1 MKYCS
6 KILLFIGCFIGIT
19 CMAQTNEKINL
30 EELFESLSEELPE
43 DTDLSELS
51 EKWQYYLK
59 HPIDLN
65 KTEGTELIEL
75 QFIDPLLIQRLI
87 EHRQVSGNF
96 INALEIQS
104 IAGFNT
110 RLVSL
115 LLPFVKVGEASPLT
129 GSKFKDVSHE
139 FILRYGRPLEQTKGY
154 QITDTTRSRY
164 LGDPNRFAIRYRA
177 NLKDKIRLAINMEKD
192 AGEPF
197 FRDKQKLGFDFYGI
211 SVIVKSIGPIR
222 NLVVGDYALQF
233 GQGLSMW
240 NGLSFG
246 KGGLV
251 QNTAR
256 QGIGVKQYTSLNEVN
271 FMRGITGTL
280 QLQRFEVTPYFS
292 YRPIDANVV
301 DDSAGSRVIK
311 TIAQSGLHRTATE
324 QRYRNAA
331 HQMTYG
337 LNVLWRYN
345 RFKIGIHVNQSQ
357 LDAIRLQ
364 GAAKRQQYDFEGDVL
379 QNISLYTNYTF
390 RNAHLFGEYANSLD
404 GGSAILLGS
413 IVSLHPRLST
423 VVLVRNYRKNYH
435 TFYGQGFGE
444 SGNTA
449 NEEGMYAGLTYQL
462 ARKLVWSSYM
472 DIFRFPEAKYQADT
486 GSVGADFFSQ
496 LSYIWYKK
504 GQLILRYRNRLK
516 QTNYIG
522 QGQTESG
529 LVNSSK
535 QQLRIEFQYKLNTT
549 WTIRSRAEANLFQRE
564 YEDNSLGYLFYQD
577 VFWKPDIG
585 KIQLNA
591 RIAYFRTDTYDN
603 RIYAYENDVLYA
615 SGFGMYHTNGW
626 RAYLNLR
633 YKINPNL
640 DIWAKYGV
648 YYYPDKDTIGSGLE
662 EISGNRKSEIKLQ
675 LRWQL

>member
-6 KILLFIGCFIGIT
+6 KILLFIGYFIGIT

-51 EKWQYYLK
+51 EKWAYYLK

-65 KTEGTELIEL
+65 KTDGTELAEL
-75 QFIDPLLIQRLI
+75 QFVDPLLLQRLI
-87 EHRQVSGNF
+87 EHRQVSGDF
-96 INALEIQS
+96 INVLEIQS
-104 IAGFNT
+104 IDGFDPRIVNL
-110 RLVSL
+110 LV
-115 LLPFVKVGEASPLT
+115 PFVKVGENSPFT
-129 GSKFKDVSHE
+129 GSKFKDFSHE
-139 FILRYGRPLEQTKGY
+139 FMLRYGRTLEKTKGY
-154 QITDTTRSRY
+154 QILDTTRSRY
-164 LGDPNRFAIRYRA
+164 LGDPNRYAIRYRA

-197 FRDKQKLGFDFYGI
+197 FKDKQKLGFDFYGI
-211 SVIVKSIGPIR
+211 SLSVKAIGPVR

-256 QGIGVKQYTSLNEVN
+256 QGVGIKQYSSLNEVD

-280 QLQRFEVTPYFS
+280 RLRRFEVTPYFS
-292 YRPIDANVV
+292 YRAIDANV
-301 DDSAGSRVIK
+301 DDNIEPRVIK
-311 TIAQSGLHRTATE
+311 TIAKTGLHRTPTE
-324 QRYRNAA
+324 QHYRNAA

-345 RFKIGIHVNQSQ
+345 RFKAGINFNQSQ
-357 LDAIRLQ
+357 LDVIKLRGTAN
-364 GAAKRQQYDFEGDVL
+364 RQQYDFEGDVL
-379 QNISLYTNYTF
+379 RNISLYTNYTI
-390 RNAHLFGEYANSLD
+390 RNIHLFGEYASSLD
-404 GGSAILLGS
+404 GGTALLVGA

-423 VVLVRNYRKNYH
+423 VVLVRDYKKNYH

-444 SGNTA
+444 SSSTS
-449 NEEGMYAGLTYQL
+449 NEEGVYAGLTYQL
-462 ARKLVWSSYM
+462 ARKLVWSNYV
-472 DIFRFPEAKYQADT
+472 DVFRFPEAKYQADT

-504 GQLILRYRNRLK
+504 GQLTLRYRNRLK
-516 QTNYIG
+516 QVNYVG
-522 QGQTESG
+522 EGQTESG
-529 LVNSSK
+529 LVNSAK
-535 QQLRIEFQYKLNTT
+535 QQLRIEFQYKLNRI
-549 WTIRSRAEANLFQRE
+549 WTIRYRAEANLLQKE
-564 YEDNSLGYLFYQD
+564 YENDNKGYMFYQD
-577 VFWKPDIG
+577 IFWKPEVG
-585 KIQLNA
+585 KIQLNS
-591 RIAYFRTDTYDN
+591 RIAYFQTDTYDN

-615 SGFGMYHTNGW
+615 SGFGMYASSGW
-626 RAYLNLR
+626 RTYLNLR
-633 YKINPNL
+633 YRINHNL
-640 DIWAKYGV
+640 DIWTKYGI
-648 YYYPDKDTIGSGLE
+648 YYYPDKETIGTGLD
-662 EISGNRKSEIKLQ
+662 EIKGNRKSEIKIQ

>member
-6 KILLFIGCFIGIT
+6 KILLFIGYFIGIT

-43 DTDLSELS
+43 DTDLSEVN
-51 EKWQYYLK
+51 EKWTYYLK
-59 HPIDLN
+59 NPIDLN
-65 KTEGTELIEL
+65 KTDGTELIEL
-75 QFIDPLLIQRLI
+75 QFIDPLLLQRLI

-96 INALEIQS
+96 INVLEIQS
-104 IAGFNT
+104 IEGFNT
-110 RLVSL
+110 RIVSL
-115 LLPFVKVGEASPLT
+115 LLPFVKVGEASPFA
-129 GSKFKDVSHE
+129 GSKFNDVSHE
-139 FILRYGRPLEQTKGY
+139 FMLRYGRTLEKTKGY
-154 QITDTTRSRY
+154 QIIDTTRSRY
-164 LGDPNRFAIRYRA
+164 LGDPNRYAIRYRA

-197 FRDKQKLGFDFYGI
+197 FKDKQKLGFDFYGV
-211 SVIVKSIGPIR
+211 SLFVKSIGPVR
-222 NLVVGDYALQF
+222 NLVFGDYALQF

-280 QLQRFEVTPYFS
+280 QLQRFEITPYFS
-292 YRPIDANVV
+292 YQNIDANVA
-301 DDSAGSRVIK
+301 DDIESRVIK
-311 TIAQSGLHRTATE
+311 TIAKSGLHRTATE

-337 LNVLWRYN
+337 MNVLWRYN
-345 RFKIGIHVNQSQ
+345 RFKIGVNFNQSQ
-357 LDAIRLQ
+357 LDAIKLK
-364 GAAKRQQYDFEGDVL
+364 GTGKRQQYDFEGDVL

-390 RNAHLFGEYANSLD
+390 RNAHLFGEYASSLD
-404 GGSAILLGS
+404 GGSAMLLGS

-423 VVLVRNYRKNYH
+423 VVLARNYRKNYH
-435 TFYGQGFGE
+435 TLYGQGFGE
-444 SGNTA
+444 SSNTS
-449 NEEGMYAGLTYQL
+449 NEEGIYAGLTYQL
-462 ARKLVWSSYM
+462 ARKLVWSSYI
-472 DIFRFPEAKYQADT
+472 DLFSFPEAKFQADT

-504 GQLILRYRNRLK
+504 GQLALRYRNRLK

-522 QGQTESG
+522 EGQTESG
-529 LVNSSK
+529 LINSSK
-535 QQLRIEFQYKLNTT
+535 QQVRIEFQYKLNRI
-549 WTIRSRAEANLFQRE
+549 WTIRSRAEANLFQKE

-577 VFWKPDIG
+577 VFWKPDVG
-585 KIQLNA
+585 KIQLNT
-591 RIAYFRTDTYDN
+591 RIAYFQADTYDN

-615 SGFGMYHTNGW
+615 SGFGMYNMKGW

-633 YKINPNL
+633 YRINHNL
-640 DIWAKYGV
+640 DIWTKYGI
-648 YYYPDKDTIGSGLE
+648 YYYPDKDTIGAGLD
-662 EISGNRKSEIKLQ
+662 EISGNRKSEIKVQ

>member
-1 MKYCS
+1 
-6 KILLFIGCFIGIT
+6 
-19 CMAQTNEKINL
+19 MAQTNEKINL

-51 EKWQYYLK
+51 EKWTYYLK
-59 HPIDLN
+59 NPIDLN
-65 KTEGTELIEL
+65 KTDGTELIEL
-75 QFIDPLLIQRLI
+75 RFIDPLLLQRLI
-87 EHRQVSGNF
+87 EHRQVSGDF
-96 INALEIQS
+96 INILEIQS
-104 IAGFNT
+104 IEGFNT
-110 RLVSL
+110 GIVSL
-115 LLPFVKVGEASPLT
+115 LLPFVKVGEASPFT
-129 GSKFKDVSHE
+129 GSKFNDLSHE
-139 FILRYGRPLEQTKGY
+139 FILRYGRTIEKTKGY
-154 QITDTTRSRY
+154 QIIDTTRFRY
-164 LGDPNRFAIRYRA
+164 LGDPNRYAFRYRA

-192 AGEPF
+192 AGETF
-197 FRDKQKLGFDFYGI
+197 FRDKQKLGFDFYGV
-211 SVIVKSIGPIR
+211 SLFVKSIGPVR
-222 NLVVGDYALQF
+222 NLVIGDYALQF

-280 QLQRFEVTPYFS
+280 QLWRFEITPYFS
-292 YRPIDANVV
+292 YQNIDANVA
-301 DDSAGSRVIK
+301 DDIESRVIK
-311 TIAQSGLHRTATE
+311 TIAKSGLHRTVTE

-337 LNVLWRYN
+337 MNVLWRYN
-345 RFKIGIHVNQSQ
+345 RFKIGVNFNQSQ
-357 LDAIRLQ
+357 LDAIKLK
-364 GAAKRQQYDFEGDVL
+364 GTGKRQQYDFEGDVL

-390 RNAHLFGEYANSLD
+390 RNVHLFGEYASSLD
-404 GGSAILLGS
+404 GGSAMLLGS

-444 SGNTA
+444 SSNTS
-449 NEEGMYAGLTYQL
+449 NEEGIYAGLTYQL
-462 ARKLVWSSYM
+462 ARKLVWSSYV
-472 DIFRFPEAKYQADT
+472 DIFSFPEAKFQADT

-504 GQLILRYRNRLK
+504 GQLALRYRNRLK
-516 QTNYIG
+516 QTDYIG
-522 QGQTESG
+522 EGQTESG

-535 QQLRIEFQYKLNTT
+535 QQVRIEFQYKLNRI
-549 WTIRSRAEANLFQRE
+549 WTIRSRAEANLFQKE
-564 YEDNSLGYLFYQD
+564 YADNSLGYLFYQD
-577 VFWKPDIG
+577 VFWKPDVG
-585 KIQLNA
+585 KIQLNT
-591 RIAYFRTDTYDN
+591 RIAYFQTDTYDN

-615 SGFGMYHTNGW
+615 SGFGMYNMKGW

-633 YKINPNL
+633 YRINHNL
-640 DIWAKYGV
+640 DIWTKYGI
-648 YYYPDKDTIGSGLE
+648 YYYPDKDTIGTGLD
-662 EISGNRKSEIKLQ
+662 EISGNRRSEIKVQ

>member
-6 KILLFIGCFIGIT
+6 KILLFIGYFIGIT

-51 EKWQYYLK
+51 EKWAYYLK

-65 KTEGTELIEL
+65 KTDGTELAEL
-75 QFIDPLLIQRLI
+75 QFVDPLLLQRLI
-87 EHRQVSGNF
+87 EHRQVSGDF
-96 INALEIQS
+96 INELEIQS
-104 IAGFNT
+104 IDGFDT
-110 RLVSL
+110 RIVNL
-115 LLPFVKVGEASPLT
+115 LLPFVKVGENSPFT
-129 GSKFKDVSHE
+129 GTKFKDFSHE
-139 FILRYGRPLEQTKGY
+139 FMLRYGRTLERTKGY
-154 QITDTTRSRY
+154 QILDTTRSRY
-164 LGDPNRFAIRYRA
+164 LGDPNRYAIRYRA

-197 FRDKQKLGFDFYGI
+197 FKDKQKLGFDFYGI
-211 SVIVKSIGPIR
+211 SLSVKAIGPVR

-256 QGIGVKQYTSLNEVN
+256 QGIGIKQYSSLNEVD

-280 QLQRFEVTPYFS
+280 RLRRFEVTPYFS
-292 YRPIDANVV
+292 YRAIDANV
-301 DDSAGSRVIK
+301 DDNIEPRVIK
-311 TIAQSGLHRTATE
+311 TIAKTGLHRTPTE
-324 QRYRNAA
+324 QHYRNAA

-345 RFKIGIHVNQSQ
+345 RFKAGINFNQSQ
-357 LDAIRLQ
+357 LDVIKLR
-364 GAAKRQQYDFEGDVL
+364 GTSNRQQYDFEGDVL
-379 QNISLYTNYTF
+379 RNISLYTNYTI
-390 RNAHLFGEYANSLD
+390 RNIHLFGEYASSLE
-404 GGSAILLGS
+404 GGTALLLGA

-423 VVLVRNYRKNYH
+423 VVLVRNYKKNYH

-444 SGNTA
+444 SSSTS
-449 NEEGMYAGLTYQL
+449 NEEGVYAGLTYQL
-462 ARKLVWSSYM
+462 ARKLVWSNYV
-472 DIFRFPEAKYQADT
+472 DVFRFPEAKYQADT

-504 GQLILRYRNRLK
+504 GQLTLRYRNRLK
-516 QTNYIG
+516 QVNYVG
-522 QGQTESG
+522 EGQTESG
-529 LVNSSK
+529 LVNSAK
-535 QQLRIEFQYKLNTT
+535 QQLRIEFQYKLNRI
-549 WTIRSRAEANLFQRE
+549 WTIRYRAEANLLQKE
-564 YEDNSLGYLFYQD
+564 YENDNKGYMFYQD
-577 VFWKPDIG
+577 IFWKPEVG
-585 KIQLNA
+585 KIQLNS
-591 RIAYFRTDTYDN
+591 RIAYFQTDTYEN

-615 SGFGMYHTNGW
+615 SGFGMYASRGW
-626 RAYLNLR
+626 RTYLNLR
-633 YKINPNL
+633 YRINHNL
-640 DIWAKYGV
+640 DIWTKYGI
-648 YYYPDKDTIGSGLE
+648 YYYPGKETIGTGLD
-662 EISGNRKSEIKLQ
+662 EIKGNRKSEIKIQ

>member
-6 KILLFIGCFIGIT
+6 KILLFIGYFIGIT
-19 CMAQTNEKINL
+19 CLAQTNEKINL

-51 EKWQYYLK
+51 EKWTYYLK
-59 HPIDLN
+59 NQIDLN
-65 KTEGTELIEL
+65 KTDGTELIEL
-75 QFIDPLLIQRLI
+75 QFIDPLLLQRLI
-87 EHRQVSGNF
+87 EHRRVSGNF

-104 IAGFNT
+104 IEGFNP
-110 RLVSL
+110 RIVSL
-115 LLPFVKVGEASPLT
+115 LLPFVKVGEASPFI
-129 GSKFKDVSHE
+129 GSKFNYLSHE
-139 FILRYGRPLEQTKGY
+139 FMLRYGRTLEKIKGY
-154 QITDTTRSRY
+154 QIIDTTRSRY
-164 LGDPNRFAIRYRA
+164 LGDANRYAIRYRA
-177 NLKDKIRLAINMEKD
+177 NLKNKIRLAINMEKD

-197 FRDKQKLGFDFYGI
+197 FKDKQKLGFDFYGV
-211 SVIVKSIGPIR
+211 SLFVKSIGPVR
-222 NLVVGDYALQF
+222 NLVIGDYALQF

-246 KGGLV
+246 KGGLI

-256 QGIGVKQYTSLNEVN
+256 QGIGVRQYTSLNEVN

-280 QLQRFEVTPYFS
+280 QLQRFEITPYFS
-292 YRPIDANVV
+292 YQNIDANVS
-301 DDSAGSRVIK
+301 DNIESRVIK
-311 TIAQSGLHRTATE
+311 TIAKSGLHRTPTE

-337 LNVLWRYN
+337 MNVLWRYN
-345 RFKIGIHVNQSQ
+345 RFKIGVNFNQSQ
-357 LDAIRLQ
+357 LDAIKLK
-364 GAAKRQQYDFEGDVL
+364 GTSKRQQCDFEGDAL

-390 RNAHLFGEYANSLD
+390 RNAHLFGEYASSLD
-404 GGSAILLGS
+404 GGSAMLLGS
-413 IVSLHPRLST
+413 IVSLHPRVST

-444 SGNTA
+444 SNNTS
-449 NEEGMYAGLTYQL
+449 NEEGVYAGLTYQL
-462 ARKLVWSSYM
+462 ARKLVWSSYI
-472 DIFRFPEAKYQADT
+472 DIFRFPEAKFQADT

-504 GQLILRYRNRLK
+504 GQLTLRYRNRLK
-516 QTNYIG
+516 QTDYLG
-522 QGQTESG
+522 EGQTESG

-535 QQLRIEFQYKLNTT
+535 QQVRIEFQYKLNRI
-549 WTIRSRAEANLFQRE
+549 WTIRSRAEANLFQKE

-577 VFWKPDIG
+577 VFWKPDAG
-585 KIQLNA
+585 KIQLNS
-591 RIAYFRTDTYDN
+591 RIAYFQADTYDN

-615 SGFGMYHTNGW
+615 SGFGMYNMKGW

-633 YKINPNL
+633 YRINHNL

-648 YYYPDKDTIGSGLE
+648 YYYPDKDVIGTGLD
-662 EISGNRKSEIKLQ
+662 EISGNKKSEIKLQ

>member
-6 KILLFIGCFIGIT
+6 KILLFIGYFIGIT

-51 EKWQYYLK
+51 EKWAYYLK

-65 KTEGTELIEL
+65 KTDGTELAEL
-75 QFIDPLLIQRLI
+75 QFVDPLLLQRLI
-87 EHRQVSGNF
+87 EHRPVSGDF
-96 INALEIQS
+96 INVLEIQS
-104 IAGFNT
+104 IDGFDT
-110 RLVSL
+110 RIVNL
-115 LLPFVKVGEASPLT
+115 LLPFVKVGENSPFT
-129 GSKFKDVSHE
+129 GTKFKDFSHE
-139 FILRYGRPLEQTKGY
+139 FMLRYGRTLERTKGY
-154 QITDTTRSRY
+154 QILDTTRSRY
-164 LGDPNRFAIRYRA
+164 LGNPNRYAIRYRA

-197 FRDKQKLGFDFYGI
+197 FKDKQKLGFDFYGI
-211 SVIVKSIGPIR
+211 SLSVKAIGPVR

-256 QGIGVKQYTSLNEVN
+256 QGIGIKQYSSLNEVD

-280 QLQRFEVTPYFS
+280 RLRRFEVTPYFS
-292 YRPIDANVV
+292 YRAIDANV
-301 DDSAGSRVIK
+301 DDNIEPRVIK
-311 TIAQSGLHRTATE
+311 TIAKTGLHRTPTE
-324 QRYRNAA
+324 QHYRNAA

-345 RFKIGIHVNQSQ
+345 RFKAGINFNQSQ
-357 LDAIRLQ
+357 LDVIKLR
-364 GAAKRQQYDFEGDVL
+364 GTSNRQQYDFEGDVL
-379 QNISLYTNYTF
+379 RNISLYTNYTI
-390 RNAHLFGEYANSLD
+390 RNIHLFGEYASSLE
-404 GGSAILLGS
+404 GGTALLLGA

-423 VVLVRNYRKNYH
+423 VVLVRNYKKNYH

-444 SGNTA
+444 SSSTS
-449 NEEGMYAGLTYQL
+449 NEEGVYAGLTYQL
-462 ARKLVWSSYM
+462 ARKLVWSNYV
-472 DIFRFPEAKYQADT
+472 DVFRFPEAKYQADT

-504 GQLILRYRNRLK
+504 GQLTLRYRNRLK
-516 QTNYIG
+516 QVNYVG
-522 QGQTESG
+522 EGQTESG
-529 LVNSSK
+529 LVNSAK
-535 QQLRIEFQYKLNTT
+535 QQLRIEFQYKLNRI
-549 WTIRSRAEANLFQRE
+549 WTIRYRAEANLLQKE
-564 YEDNSLGYLFYQD
+564 YENDNKGYMFYQD
-577 VFWKPDIG
+577 IFWKPEVG
-585 KIQLNA
+585 KIQLNS
-591 RIAYFRTDTYDN
+591 RIAYFQTDTYEN

-615 SGFGMYHTNGW
+615 SGFGMYASRGW
-626 RAYLNLR
+626 RTYLNLR
-633 YKINPNL
+633 YRINHNL
-640 DIWAKYGV
+640 DIWTKYGI
-648 YYYPDKDTIGSGLE
+648 YYYPGKETIGTGLD
-662 EISGNRKSEIKLQ
+662 EIKGNRKSEIKIQ

>member
-6 KILLFIGCFIGIT
+6 KILLFIGYFIGIT

-51 EKWQYYLK
+51 EKWAYYLK

-65 KTEGTELIEL
+65 KTDGTELAEL
-75 QFIDPLLIQRLI
+75 QFVDPLLLQRLI
-87 EHRQVSGNF
+87 EHRQVSGDF
-96 INALEIQS
+96 INVLEIQS
-104 IAGFNT
+104 IDGFDT
-110 RLVSL
+110 RIVNL
-115 LLPFVKVGEASPLT
+115 LLPFVKVGENSPFT
-129 GSKFKDVSHE
+129 GTKFKDFSHE
-139 FILRYGRPLEQTKGY
+139 FMLRYGRTLERTKGY
-154 QITDTTRSRY
+154 QILDTTRSRY
-164 LGDPNRFAIRYRA
+164 LGDPNRYAIRYRA

-197 FRDKQKLGFDFYGI
+197 FKDKQKLGFDFYGI
-211 SVIVKSIGPIR
+211 SLSVKAIGPVR

-256 QGIGVKQYTSLNEVN
+256 QGIGIKQYSSLNEVD

-280 QLQRFEVTPYFS
+280 RWRRFEVTPYFS
-292 YRPIDANVV
+292 YRAIDANV
-301 DDSAGSRVIK
+301 DDNIEPRVIK
-311 TIAQSGLHRTATE
+311 TIAKTGLHRTPTE
-324 QRYRNAA
+324 QHYRNAA

-345 RFKIGIHVNQSQ
+345 RFKAGINFNQSQ
-357 LDAIRLQ
+357 LDVIKLR
-364 GAAKRQQYDFEGDVL
+364 GTSNRQQYDFEGDVL
-379 QNISLYTNYTF
+379 RNISLYTNYTI
-390 RNAHLFGEYANSLD
+390 RNIHLFGEYASSLE
-404 GGSAILLGS
+404 GGTALLLGA

-423 VVLVRNYRKNYH
+423 VVLVRNYKKNYH

-444 SGNTA
+444 SSSTS
-449 NEEGMYAGLTYQL
+449 NEEGVYAGLTYQL
-462 ARKLVWSSYM
+462 ARKLVWSNYV
-472 DIFRFPEAKYQADT
+472 DVFRFPEAKYQADT

-504 GQLILRYRNRLK
+504 GQLTLRYRNRLK
-516 QTNYIG
+516 QVNYVG
-522 QGQTESG
+522 EGQTESG
-529 LVNSSK
+529 LVNSAK
-535 QQLRIEFQYKLNTT
+535 QQLRIEFQYKLNRI
-549 WTIRSRAEANLFQRE
+549 WTIRYRAEANLLQKE
-564 YEDNSLGYLFYQD
+564 YENDNKGYMFYQD
-577 VFWKPDIG
+577 IFWKPEVG
-585 KIQLNA
+585 KIQLNS
-591 RIAYFRTDTYDN
+591 RIAYFQTDTYEN

-615 SGFGMYHTNGW
+615 SGFGMYASRGW
-626 RAYLNLR
+626 RTYLNLR
-633 YKINPNL
+633 YRINHNL
-640 DIWAKYGV
+640 DIWTKYGI
-648 YYYPDKDTIGSGLE
+648 YYYPGKETIGTGLD
-662 EISGNRKSEIKLQ
+662 EIKGNRKSEIKIQ